1 VKPHEPDGAAVD
13 VRNALARVARRLWL
27 RETLR
32 ALTLAFTIAS
42 LGLVVFAVFGG
53 VRFRAAMFAF
63 ALGLSGGA
71 LLWIRRRTLSTPA
84 AAARTLERSR
94 PESRNLIVT
103 AEELFRLPERARPHV
118 QARVFGRAAEIV
130 HALDAAAVVPLK
142 RDILMAAAAVVLG
155 VTALAW
161 LPQRT
166 ASVFRGAGQQTGAV
180 AEPRKGELTLA
191 ATITPPDYTGQP
203 VRTVANPDRIDAL
216 KGSRLRLGF
225 EPAGSWRVR
234 FGTNAVKT
242 SQTGNDLIAEMTL
255 TESGYL
261 AIEPADAKS
270 TAGRLLIPVA
280 VSPDHS
286 PTIRVDAP
294 GKDLLLPDATSKVAV
309 SASATDDLG
318 LRALELHYTKVSGS
332 GEQFA
337 FTEGSLPVA
346 IARESGRSWSAR
358 ADIEP
363 GRLAVAPGDSL
374 IYRFVGRDHRP
385 GDAGLASSDT
395 FFIEIAGPG
404 QATLAGFELPPERE
418 RYAFSQQ
425 MIVLKLE
432 RLRARERSLARA
444 ALENAA
450 ASIAAEQRAVRANFV
465 FLTGG
470 QVEDE
475 EVEAEHSHEIQE
487 GRLEHS
493 ARREIVSAIQH
504 MTRVEQELAAIS
516 TAAALPPARA
526 AVEALQ
532 RAFAR
537 NRYLLRTVPVR
548 SRIDPAR
555 RLTGE
560 LGSAANWRREV
571 VAAREMRPA
580 ATARLLFGRVLEL
593 SPKIQAGTIPSAALE
608 AIAEDAIAVDPASAE
623 WQAISK
629 QLLQLRDSSGPGEE
643 RAKLLNRTG
652 AALATAARKDA
663 PIAHPPSGAA
673 GRLRAAW
680 AEEQRRR

>member
-1 VKPHEPDGAAVD
+1 VKPREPDAAAVAVHD
-13 VRNALARVARRLWL
+13 TLARVARRLRL
-27 RETLR
+27 REMLR
-32 ALTLAFTIAS
+32 ALTLAITVAS
-42 LGLVVFAVFGG
+42 LGLVVFAVFG
-53 VRFRAAMFAF
+53 VARFRGAIFAF
-63 ALGLSGGA
+63 ALGVSAAA
-71 LLWIRRRTLSTPA
+71 LLSIRRGTISSPA
-84 AAARTLERSR
+84 AAAHTLELSC

-103 AEELFRLPERARPHV
+103 AEELFRLPERARPYV
-118 QARVFGRAAEIV
+118 RARVFGRAAEIV
-130 HALDAAAVVPLK
+130 HALDAAAVVSLK
-142 RDILMAAAAVVLG
+142 RDTLLAAAAIVLG
-155 VTALAW
+155 LTTLAG
-161 LPQRT
+161 LPQQT
-166 ASVFRGAGQQTGAV
+166 ANVFRGAGQQRGVVT
-180 AEPRKGELTLA
+180 EPRKGELTLA
-191 ATITPPDYTGQP
+191 ATITPPDYAGQP

-216 KGSRLRLGF
+216 KGSRLRLDIQR
-225 EPAGSWRVR
+225 AGSLRVR
-234 FGTNAVKT
+234 FGLSAVKT
-242 SQTGNDLIAEMTL
+242 SEIGNDLVAEMTL

-261 AIEPADAKS
+261 AIEPADANR
-270 TAGRLLIPVA
+270 TTGRLLIPVA

-286 PTIRVDAP
+286 PTIRVEAP
-294 GKDLLLPDATSKVAV
+294 GKDLLLPDATSTIAV

-318 LRALELHYTKVSGS
+318 LRSLELRYTKVSGS

-337 FTEGSLPVA
+337 FAEGSLPVA
-346 IARESGRSWSAR
+346 IARESARAWSAR
-358 ADIEP
+358 VDIEP
-363 GRLAVAPGDSL
+363 GRLALAPGDSL
-374 IYRFVGRDHRP
+374 IYHFVGRDHRP
-385 GDAGLASSDT
+385 GDAGLASSDS

-404 QATLAGFELPPERE
+404 QATLAGFELPPERG
-418 RYAFSQQ
+418 RYALSQQ

-432 RLRARERSLARA
+432 RLRAREHSLARA

-475 EVEAEHSHEIQE
+475 EAEAEHSHEIQE

-532 RAFAR
+532 RAFGR

-560 LGSAANWRREV
+560 LGTAANWRREV
-571 VAAREMRPA
+571 AAAREEGPA
-580 ATARLLFGRVLEL
+580 TRARLLFDRVLEL
-593 SPKIQAGTIPSAALE
+593 SPTIQAGTIPTAALE
-608 AIAEDAIAVDPASAE
+608 AIAEEALAVDPAAAE

-629 QLLQLRDSSGPGEE
+629 HLLQLRNTSSPPEE
-643 RAKLLNRTG
+643 RAKLLNQTVS
-652 AALATAARKDA
+652 ALATAARKDA
-663 PIAHPPSGAA
+663 SVAHPRDWTA
-673 GRLRAAW
+673 GSLRAAW